1 MDMRFIKKLLG
12 AAPTPTDDGAFKP
25 SPLAL
30 KLATSTTTDYD
41 GGAYAEPY
49 SHGNKRV
56 LMVCTEER
64 NMTMANGTKF
74 STWQPSS

>member
-49 SHGNKRV
+49 SHGNTRV
-56 LMVCTEER
+56 
-64 NMTMANGTKF
+64 
-74 STWQPSS
+74 